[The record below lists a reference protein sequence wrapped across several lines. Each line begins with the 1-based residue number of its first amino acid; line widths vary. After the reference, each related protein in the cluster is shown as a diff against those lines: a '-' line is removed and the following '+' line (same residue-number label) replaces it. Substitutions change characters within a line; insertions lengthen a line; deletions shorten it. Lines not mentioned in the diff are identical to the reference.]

1 MHVKSCCLLIKPIG
15 FLDVLV
21 AVASLN
27 LYVPNNQSMRERCW
41 LMQRGQLFS
50 HINSRYSR
58 LCWEGAGGDLST
70 LDRFSPYNRAL
81 ETQRLI
87 PDTQRFIS
95 N

>member
-1 MHVKSCCLLIKPIG
+1 MFTFSTKLEIKHFLVVVVQKGQINVQKSVMHVQVVALLIKPID

-50 HINSRYSR
+50 HTNSR
-58 LCWEGAGGDLST
+58 
-70 LDRFSPYNRAL
+70 
-81 ETQRLI
+81 
-87 PDTQRFIS
+87 
-95 N
+95 